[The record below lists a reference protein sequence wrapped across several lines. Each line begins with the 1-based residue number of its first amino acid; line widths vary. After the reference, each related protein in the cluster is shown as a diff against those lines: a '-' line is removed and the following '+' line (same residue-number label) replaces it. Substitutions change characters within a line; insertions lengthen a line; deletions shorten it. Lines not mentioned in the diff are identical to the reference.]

1 MMSAPDF
8 GRQLSFD
15 RFSRVLR
22 YWARGFPADRE
33 KPRLNPWAVIDPWVK
48 GFNASRLRELKVG
61 SCITPDEMMFE
72 WKGKSGFGG
81 LPHMSYIKRKPK
93 PLGTELKSVC
103 EGTMGICVFIEIQK
117 GKVAMARKKFH
128 RQFGVTTACT
138 VRLCDALNLNEAHEV
153 PPLPRCVFADS

>member
-1 MMSAPDF
+1 
-8 GRQLSFD
+8 
-15 RFSRVLR
+15 
-22 YWARGFPADRE
+22 
-33 KPRLNPWAVIDPWVK
+33 
-48 GFNASRLRELKVG
+48 
-61 SCITPDEMMFE
+61 MMFE

-128 RQFGVTTACT
+128 TQFGATTACT

-153 PPLPRCVFADS
+153 PPLGKSVENAEVADENSIGVVGLYHGGCFSCLSRTNA